1 MITLHVTALGK
12 HFGFRWIFRDLSFS
26 SSASVLGIAGTNGSG
41 KSTLVRCLASLYRPN
56 AGEIVWTRSETM
68 VSRENLRQ
76 ISGYA
81 APYIQ
86 LYGGLS
92 CMENLRLLQ
101 HARGGNTSEL
111 IAAGWMDRA
120 GLQGRGEDDYRA
132 LSSGQQQ
139 RMKLIASVQ
148 HDPQILFL
156 DEPGSNL
163 DAHGNDFI
171 RSILKERRAR
181 DQCTIVASNDP
192 SELDLCDEVIRL

>member
-12 HFGFRWIFRDLSFS
+12 HFGFRWVFRDLSFS

-41 KSTLVRCLASLYRPN
+41 KSTLVRCLAGLYRPN
-56 AGEIVWTRSETM
+56 MGEIIWARGEHTL
-68 VSRENLRQ
+68 SRESIRQ
-76 ISGYA
+76 YSGYA

-92 CMENLRLLQ
+92 CLENLRLLQ
-101 HARGGNTSEL
+101 LARGETSSDM
-111 IAAGWMDRA
+111 IAAGWMERA
-120 GLQGRGEDDYRA
+120 GIPGRGDDKYQS

-139 RMKLIASVQ
+139 RMKVISAVQ

-163 DAHGNDFI
+163 DSGGHDFI
-171 RSILKERRAR
+171 RRVVEERRQR
-181 DQCTIVASNDP
+181 DYLTIVATNDP
-192 SELDLCDEVIRL
+192 SELDLCDTVIRL